1 MKIGLFLLH
10 EFFSITLFIF
20 FIAIN
25 VGNIIVSYST
35 LYKSNEVNY
44 LFTKP
49 ISPSSIFV
57 IKFLDNFF
65 YSSSTLILILL
76 SVLGGYAYYLDL
88 SIIDVIIIFLF
99 NFIPFML
106 SAAALGII
114 VLLIIVKLS
123 TVIGPRLV
131 IFTLIGLYIISV
143 VIFFG
148 IISPVDLVNKVME
161 YYPNVDMYFGKMLP
175 AELHYLPN
183 HWLSESLYWIAR
195 DSYTVAGKFF
205 YLQ

>member
-1 MKIGLFLLH
+1 MLIKNAGSFIVYSAFAIGAFFFSYSMVEYLLEIMKIGLFLLH

-148 IISPVDLVNKVME
+148 IIS
-161 YYPNVDMYFGKMLP
+161 
-175 AELHYLPN
+175 
-183 HWLSESLYWIAR
+183 
-195 DSYTVAGKFF
+195 
-205 YLQ
+205 